1 MSLLH
6 TQYYGNGI
14 INIIIVRDSQSRST
28 TSPDNIHLTTD
39 HLHLQP
45 PISTPS
51 NTRFTQTLIVRSTT
65 HYPEPKPDPVCTY
78 LCILTFQISYDPLE
92 ILLQIHASLR
102 HSSSGLPLITL
113 NRNQTQCALTCVY
126 LPFRSPTILLRYS
139 FKYTL
144 HSDTHRLVYRSLPR
158 TDTRPSVHL
167 PVYTYLSDLLRSSW
181 DTPSNT
187 RFTQTL
193 IVRSTTHYPE
203 PTPDPVCTYLC
214 ILTFQISYD
223 PPEILL
229 QIHASLRH
237 SSSGLPLI
245 TPNWHQTQCALTC
258 VYSPTILLRYSF
270 KYTLHSD
277 THRPVYHLLP
287 WTETRPSVHLPVYTY
302 LSDLL
307 RSSWDTPSNTRFT
320 QTLIVRSTTHYP
332 EPTPDPVCTYLCIL
346 TFQISYDP
354 PEILLQIHA
363 SLRHSSSGLPLITP
377 NRHQTQC
384 ALTCVYLPFRSPT
397 ILLRYSFKY
406 TLHSDTHRPV
416 YRSLPRTDTR
426 PSVHLP
432 VYTYL
437 SDLLRSSWD
446 TPSNTRFT
454 QTLIVRSTAHYPELT
469 PDPVCTY
476 LCILSYD
483 PPEILLQIHASLR
496 HSSSGLP
503 LITLNR
509 NQTQCA
515 LTCVYLPFRS
525 PTILLRY
532 SFKYTLHSDTH
543 RPVYHSLPRTDTRP
557 SVHLPVYTY
566 LSDLL
571 RSSWDTP
578 SNTRFTQ
585 TLIVWSTAHYPEPTP
600 DPVCTYLCIL
610 TFQISYDPPEIL
622 LQIHASLRHSS
633 SGLPLITPNWHQ
645 TQCALTCV
653 YLPFRSPTILLRY
666 SFKYTLHSDTHR
678 PVYHSLPRTDTRPSV
693 HLPVY
698 TYLSDLLR
706 SSWDTPSNTRF
717 TQTLIVRSTTHYPE
731 PKPDP
736 VCTCLCILT
745 FQISY
750 DPPEILLQIHA
761 SLRHSSSGLPLITP
775 NRHQTQCALTCV
787 YLPFR
792 SPTILLRYSFKY
804 TLHSDTHRPVYRS
817 LPRTDTRPSV
827 HLPVYTLL
835 RSSWD
840 TPSNTCFTQT
850 LIVWSTAH
858 YPEPTPDPVCTYLCI
873 LTFQISY
880 DPPEILL
887 QIHASLRHSSSGLP
901 LITPNW
907 HQTQC
912 ALTCVYLPFR
922 SPTIL
927 LRYSFKYTLHSDT
940 HRRVYRS
947 LPRTDIRPSVHLPVY
962 TYLSDL
968 LRSSWDTPSNTRFTQ
983 TLIVRSTAHYP
994 EPTPDPVCTYLC
1006 ILTFQISYDPPE
1018 ILLQIH
1024 ASLRHSSSGL
1034 PLITPNRHQTQCA
1047 LTCVYSPTIL
1057 LRYFFIES
1065 VCSWFPL
1072 SIDPANEY
1080 SHQLTD
1086 KTFCTVPISKIVTCL
1101 SPLTICIQP
1110 VNKSSCCFTHLLFP
1124 TLIVIIMSTELK
1136 MIHKK
1141 I

>member
-1 MSLLH
+1 M
-6 TQYYGNGI
+6 
-14 INIIIVRDSQSRST
+14 NIIIVRDSQSQST
-28 TSPDNIHLTTD
+28 TSPDNNHLTTD

-51 NTRFTQTLIVRSTT
+51 NTRFTQTLIVRSTA
-65 HYPEPKPDPVCTY
+65 HYPEPTPDPVSTY
-78 LCILTFQISYDPLE
+78 LCILTFQISYDPPE

-102 HSSSGLPLITL
+102 HSSSGLLLITP
-113 NRNQTQCALTCVY
+113 NRHQTQCALTCVY

-144 HSDTHRLVYRSLPR
+144 HSDTHRPVYHSLPW

-193 IVRSTTHYPE
+193 IVRSTAHYPK

-245 TPNWHQTQCALTC
+245 TPNRHQTQCALTC
-258 VYSPTILLRYSF
+258 VYLPFRSPTILLRYSF

-277 THRPVYHLLP
+277 THRPVYHSLP
-287 WTETRPSVHLPVYTY
+287 RTDIRPSVHLPVYTY

-320 QTLIVRSTTHYP
+320 QTLIVRSTAHYP

-346 TFQISYDP
+346 SYDP

-437 SDLLRSSWD
+437 SDLLRCSWD

-454 QTLIVRSTAHYPELT
+454 QTLIVGST
-469 PDPVCTY
+469 
-476 LCILSYD
+476 I
-483 PPEILLQIHASLR
+483 
-496 HSSSGLP
+496 
-503 LITLNR
+503 
-509 NQTQCA
+509 
-515 LTCVYLPFRS
+515 
-525 PTILLRY
+525 
-532 SFKYTLHSDTH
+532 
-543 RPVYHSLPRTDTRP
+543 
-557 SVHLPVYTY
+557 
-566 LSDLL
+566 
-571 RSSWDTP
+571 
-578 SNTRFTQ
+578 
-585 TLIVWSTAHYPEPTP
+585 HYPEPTP
-600 DPVCTYLCIL
+600 DPVCTY
-610 TFQISYDPPEIL
+610 
-622 LQIHASLRHSS
+622 
-633 SGLPLITPNWHQ
+633 
-645 TQCALTCV
+645 
-653 YLPFRSPTILLRY
+653 
-666 SFKYTLHSDTHR
+666 
-678 PVYHSLPRTDTRPSV
+678 
-693 HLPVY
+693 
-698 TYLSDLLR
+698 
-706 SSWDTPSNTRF
+706 
-717 TQTLIVRSTTHYPE
+717 
-731 PKPDP
+731 
-736 VCTCLCILT
+736 LCILT

-787 YLPFR
+787 YLPVR

-827 HLPVYTLL
+827 HLPVYTYLSDLL
-835 RSSWD
+835 RCSWD
-840 TPSNTCFTQT
+840 TSSNTRFTQT
-850 LIVWSTAH
+850 LIVGSTIH

-901 LITPNW
+901 LITPNR

-912 ALTCVYLPFR
+912 ALTCVYLPVR

-940 HRRVYRS
+940 HRPVYRS
-947 LPRTDIRPSVHLPVY
+947 LPRTDTRPSVHLPVY

-1034 PLITPNRHQTQCA
+1034 PLTILNRHQTQCALTCVYLPSDLLRSSEILLQIHASLRHSSSGLPLITPNRHQTQCA
-1047 LTCVYSPTIL
+1047 LTCVYLPFRSPTIL
-1057 LRYFFIES
+1057 LRYSFKYTLHSDTHRPVYRSLPEPTPDP
-1065 VCSWFPL
+1065 VCTYLCILTFQISYDPLEILLQIHASLRHSSSGLPLITPNWHQTQCALTCVYLPFRSPTILLRYSFKYTLHSDTHRPVYRSLSW
-1072 SIDPANEY
+1072 
-1080 SHQLTD
+1080 TD
-1086 KTFCTVPISKIVTCL
+1086 TRPSL
-1101 SPLTICIQP
+1101 HLP
-1110 VNKSSCCFTHLLFP
+1110 VYTLLRSSWDTPSNTRFTQ
-1124 TLIVIIMSTELK
+1124 TLIVRSTIHYLELK
-1136 MIHKK
+1136 PDPVCTYLCILTFQISYDPPEILLRRIRLFLVPALHRSCEW
-1141 I
+1141 ILTSVDS